1 MHIYMAH
8 HVSKLNSPSLRP
20 ETGVSVKGRRVAEL
34 LLGTRVTF
42 ANLVVSAV
50 DSSSCPQ
57 ELCALPTWTLCHYG
71 MCTHPSEDIASFP
84 LRCIISGCTLV
95 NEVGF
100 LRVNF
105 AWSPNSLYNFGC
117 STEEMQ

>member
-1 MHIYMAH
+1 MAH

-71 MCTHPSEDIASFP
+71 MCKHPSEDIASFP